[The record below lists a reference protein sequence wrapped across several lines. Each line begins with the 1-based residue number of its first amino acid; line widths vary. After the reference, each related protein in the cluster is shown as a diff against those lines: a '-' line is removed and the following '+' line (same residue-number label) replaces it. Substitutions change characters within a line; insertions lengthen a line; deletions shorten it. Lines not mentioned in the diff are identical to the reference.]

1 MCWGKISH
9 LNNLSVK
16 LWFIYSL
23 WSKLFFAIIEP
34 AKGNY
39 TNIYYAFNLA
49 YSLYVIGRN
58 VMLEVEK
65 RVLFSIIIISHT
77 LVWGPILTINYQL
90 TFASINS

>member
-49 YSLYVIGRN
+49 YSLYVIGR
-58 VMLEVEK
+58 
-65 RVLFSIIIISHT
+65 VLFSSIIISHT